1 MRISD
6 WSSDVCSSDLADL
19 KIGTRQRRD
28 EDGVAAHAPI
38 VVLAQMLIDSVAGI
52 GDDDQLVTVA
62 RLRRPQHLF
71 LARISLARL
80 QRPGLAVGA
89 DQRSLPGARQ
99 IVVYGNGA

>member
-28 EDGVAAHAPI
+28 EDGVAAHAPF
-38 VVLAQMLIDSVAGI
+38 VVLAQMLIDRVAGI

-62 RLRRPQHLF
+62 RLRRQPHFF

-80 QRPGLAVGA
+80 PRPGSAGGSDERFLTIG
-89 DQRSLPGARQ
+89 R
-99 IVVYGNGA
+99 